1 MKPTSYKLSIRLS
14 VTEYEALKFVA
25 SQSQK
30 SLSAVARE
38 KLFTTLS
45 LTEIEIL
52 KSNWRQQQRQLKTL
66 VEWVEDFVLTEDI
79 IASPTIK
86 NIRPFIEHIQKQ
98 WREDYDR

>member
-14 VTEYEALKFVA
+14 VPEYEALKFVA

-45 LTEIEIL
+45 LAELDSL
-52 KSNWRQQQRQLKTL
+52 KSNWRQQQRQLKIL
-66 VEWVEDFVLTEDI
+66 VEWVEDFILTEDI
-79 IASPTIK
+79 VASQTIK
-86 NIRPFIEHIQKQ
+86 NIRPFIKHIQQQ
-98 WREDYDR
+98 WREDYDK